1 MKAIFLA
8 FNQAHKEDINT
19 LFMHLNIKGYT
30 GWETVIGAGTKGGE
44 PHLGSHSWPTLNSA
58 YITMVPDEKVE
69 PVMTALKELDNSSP
83 QLGLRAFS
91 WSVEQT
97 I

>member
-8 FNQAHKEDINT
+8 FNQAHIEDVNT
-19 LFMHLNIKGYT
+19 LLMHLNIKGYT
-30 GWETVIGAGTKGGE
+30 GWETVIGAGSSDGE

-58 YITMVPDEKVE
+58 YISIIPDEKLE
-69 PVMTALKELDNSSP
+69 PLMAALKELDEASP

-91 WSVEQT
+91 WSIEQT